1 MPWLLG
7 DYISGV
13 YSFRAMPG
21 HEGAWLFHLG
31 TAPALFCYGSRGLVG
46 WGELYPVT
54 HVGRAPT
61 ASTSHVGWQEFVV
74 ELMESASAG
83 LRSVITCLF

>member
-7 DYISGV
+7 DYISGC
-13 YSFRAMPG
+13 YSLRATPG
-21 HEGAWLFHLG
+21 NEGAWLFQLG
-31 TAPALFCYGSRGLVG
+31 TGPALLCYGSHGLVG
-46 WGELYPVT
+46 RGELCPVT

-61 ASTSHVGWQEFVV
+61 ASMSHVGWQEFVV
-74 ELMESASAG
+74 ELMESVSAG